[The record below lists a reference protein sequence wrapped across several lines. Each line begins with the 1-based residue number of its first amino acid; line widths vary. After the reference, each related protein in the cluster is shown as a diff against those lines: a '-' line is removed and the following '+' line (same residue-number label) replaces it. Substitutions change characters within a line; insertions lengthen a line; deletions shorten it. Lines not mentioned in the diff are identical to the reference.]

1 MQGAAERVH
10 SANPNVLVIL
20 SGLNYD
26 KDLSFLGNKL
36 VSLSFTGKLVLEA
49 HRYGFT
55 DTNIWKGRNA
65 NQACR
70 IVVDDMMR
78 TSGFLLRKGFP
89 LFVSEFGM
97 DLRDTNINDN
107 RYMNCFLTY
116 AAELDFDWALW
127 TLTGSYYIKEGA
139 IDFEEFYGVLNFNWT
154 DIRNPKF
161 LQRISAINSPFQGP
175 GLSESNAHQL
185 IFHPLTGL
193 CVLRRSE
200 FEPLTLGLCTKSEAS
215 WSYTL
220 DKILS
225 LKGTNFCIQ
234 ANGPGMPAKLSNI
247 CNNSDSKWEIIS
259 DSMLHLSSTLADGT
273 TICLDFKGNI
283 VMTNTCI
290 CLSDN
295 NACDP
300 SSQWFKLIRSTRS

>member
-26 KDLSFLGNKL
+26 IDLSFLGNKL

-55 DTNIWKGRNA
+55 DTNIWKSRNA

-139 IDFEEFYGVLNFNWT
+139 IDFEEFYGVLNFNWI

-161 LQRISAINSPFQGP
+161 LQRISAINSPFQGMI
-175 GLSESNAHQL
+175 GFMFSLFSSARFLEL
-185 IFHPLTGL
+185 ILW
-193 CVLRRSE
+193 V
-200 FEPLTLGLCTKSEAS
+200 
-215 WSYTL
+215 
-220 DKILS
+220 
-225 LKGTNFCIQ
+225 
-234 ANGPGMPAKLSNI
+234 
-247 CNNSDSKWEIIS
+247 
-259 DSMLHLSSTLADGT
+259 MLH
-273 TICLDFKGNI
+273 ICFHNR
-283 VMTNTCI
+283 
-290 CLSDN
+290 
-295 NACDP
+295 
-300 SSQWFKLIRSTRS
+300 SQWHSLLWLIYVRIP

>member
-1 MQGAAERVH
+1 MWHA
-10 SANPNVLVIL
+10 
-20 SGLNYD
+20 
-26 KDLSFLGNKL
+26 
-36 VSLSFTGKLVLEA
+36 
-49 HRYGFT
+49 
-55 DTNIWKGRNA
+55 
-65 NQACR
+65 
-70 IVVDDMMR
+70 
-78 TSGFLLRKGFP
+78 
-89 LFVSEFGM
+89 
-97 DLRDTNINDN
+97 
-107 RYMNCFLTY
+107 
-116 AAELDFDWALW
+116 
-127 TLTGSYYIKEGA
+127 
-139 IDFEEFYGVLNFNWT
+139 
-154 DIRNPKF
+154 
-161 LQRISAINSPFQGP
+161 GP

-225 LKGTNFCIQ
+225 PKGTNFCIQ

-259 DSMLHLSSTLADGT
+259 DSMLHLSSTLADGS

-295 NACDP
+295 NVCDP
-300 SSQWFKLIRSTRS
+300 SSQWFKLIRSTRSWSSTKSNSSLVSLHPTWVWEGCQNISSICLGPIYCLIEHSYYL